1 MYEGKGT
8 RFKICD
14 YDGVKKKKKTDKYF
28 IRKNK
33 MTYIKISPYDV
44 LSYWLA
50 LKHYDVLRYCRKSH
64 LLLIQL
70 NEKSL

>member
-1 MYEGKGT
+1 MNEKVLDLKSVIMT
-8 RFKICD
+8 VLR
-14 YDGVKKKKKTDKYF
+14 KKTKTDKYF

-50 LKHYDVLRYCRKSH
+50 LKYYIMMFYAIV
-64 LLLIQL
+64 
-70 NEKSL
+70 EKAIYFSYN

>member
-1 MYEGKGT
+1 MYERKGP

-14 YDGVKKKKKTDKYF
+14 YDDVKKKKTDKYF

-33 MTYIKISPYDV
+33 MTYIKISLYDV

-50 LKHYDVLRYCRKSH
+50 LKYYIMIFYAIV
-64 LLLIQL
+64 
-70 NEKSL
+70 EKAIYFSYN

>member
-1 MYEGKGT
+1 MKEKVLDLKSVIMT
-8 RFKICD
+8 VLR
-14 YDGVKKKKKTDKYF
+14 KKKKADKYF